1 MEAARSRIGMRRR
14 FATPLLAAWCCAS
27 SVAFSGCKESYRI
40 GDYVLVDWCDG
51 QYPAYIV
58 EKRGRTR
65 FRVHFD
71 GYESRWDTDVRFEDI
86 RRRLQ
91 EQPKNM
97 PPLCDKVARALGIK
111 KESDSASAYRQG
123 ARVKV
128 TWRDS
133 VYKATITEILAPDK
147 FKVHYD
153 GHESFWDEVI
163 TGDRIVGAA
172 R

>member
-1 MEAARSRIGMRRR
+1 MEAARSRNGMRRR
-14 FATPLLAAWCCAS
+14 ASSALVVVCFCAS
-27 SVAFSGCKESYRI
+27 LVVSVGCKESYRI

-51 QYPAYIV
+51 QYPAYII

-71 GYESRWDTDVRFEDI
+71 GYESRWDTEIRFEDI
-86 RRRLQ
+86 RQRLG
-91 EQPKNM
+91 EPPKTM
-97 PPLCDKVARALGIK
+97 PPLCDRVARALGIK
-111 KESDSASAYRQG
+111 KESDTASAYRQG

-128 TWRDS
+128 TWRGS
-133 VYKATITEILAPDK
+133 VYNATITEILGPDK

-163 TGDRIVGAA
+163 SGDRIVGAA